1 MTVRR
6 WPDRVVRVGLFAF
19 AALHLWWGAWARFD
33 PRGFF
38 SDFPGLGHRWTA
50 GYPPY
55 NEHLV
60 TDLGDTFLTFAL
72 LLGLAGWLADR
83 RVSRVVLA
91 GVALFGLLH
100 LAFHAAHAGRLGGAD
115 YGWSTATLVGGV
127 VVPVGLLLL
136 TWWPTASRR
145 TRGDG

>member
-38 SDFPGLGHRWTA
+38 IGFPGLGHHWTA
-50 GYPPY
+50 AYPPY

-60 TDLGDTFLTFAL
+60 TDLGATFLTFAL

-100 LAFHAAHAGRLGGAD
+100 LVFHAGHAGRLGGTD
-115 YGWSTATLVGGV
+115 YGFSTATLVGGV
-127 VVPVGLLLL
+127 ALPVGLLLL
-136 TWWPTASRR
+136 TWWPTTAGGTRR
-145 TRGDG
+145 DG